1 MSTEVASSLIAT
13 TSLRVRYAETDV
25 MGVVYY
31 ANYLVWFEIGR
42 TDWLRQTGQSY
53 RDMEAEGTQLPVI
66 EAACEYR
73 RPARYDDVV
82 EVRTRAARLTP
93 VRVRFDYEVLGPG
106 GDLLAV
112 GRTVHAAV
120 TPDGKPRRLPASVN
134 ALFDGTAAP

>member
-1 MSTEVASSLIAT
+1 MSADSVSPLVST

-42 TDWLRQTGQSY
+42 TDWLRQTSQSY

-82 EVRTRAARLTP
+82 EIHTRATRLTP
-93 VRVRFDYEVLGPG
+93 VRVRFDYDVLGPG
-106 GDLLAV
+106 GDLLAT
-112 GRTVHAAV
+112 GRTVHAAI
-120 TPDGKPRRLPASVN
+120 TPEGKPRRLPASVA
-134 ALFDGTAAP
+134 ALFDASPAV

>member
-1 MSTEVASSLIAT
+1 MSAEARAPLVST
-13 TSLRVRYAETDV
+13 TSIRVRYAETDV

-42 TDWLRQTGQSY
+42 TDWLRHTGQTY

-66 EAACEYR
+66 EAGCEYR

-82 EVRTRAARLTP
+82 EVRTRASRLTP
-93 VRVRFDYEVLGPG
+93 VRVRFDYEVVGPT

-112 GRTVHAAV
+112 GRTVHAAI
-120 TPDGKPRRLPASVN
+120 TPDGRPRRLPASVN
-134 ALFDGTAAP
+134 ALFDAAAGG

>member
-1 MSTEVASSLIAT
+1 MSVETLSPLVCT

-66 EAACEYR
+66 EAACAYR

-82 EVRTRAARLTP
+82 EIRTRATRLTP
-93 VRVRFDYEVLGPG
+93 VRVRFDYEVVGPG
-106 GDLLAV
+106 GDLLAE
-112 GRTVHAAV
+112 GRTIHAAI
-120 TPDGKPRRLPASVN
+120 TPDGKPRRLPASVA
-134 ALFDGTAAP
+134 ALFGAGLQ